1 MHRARVVF
9 NISNKLGNTE
19 RFASWLL
26 NKSQTAAV
34 TVNANRLK
42 SSTAAEPFL
51 NGSSSAYVETMYNSW
66 LSDPNSVHASW
77 DAFFRNASAGAQPG
91 AAYTSPPNLAPYS
104 KNEVPL
110 TALVPASGGMPSISA
125 GSPINE
131 KIIDDHLA
139 VQAIIR
145 SYQARGHLAAD
156 VDPLGITTANLPQ
169 LGMRA
174 PRSELIMRKYF
185 NFDEADMD
193 RVFKL
198 PSTTFIGEKEKAL
211 PLREI
216 LYRLEQAYCN
226 NIGIEFM
233 FINSLEQ
240 CNWIRQ
246 RMEPPGVTK
255 MSPEQK
261 RLMLARLTRSAGFE
275 NFLAKKW
282 SSEKRFGLEGC
293 EILIPA
299 MKQVIDVS
307 TKLGVESIIMG
318 MPHRGR
324 LNVLANVCRKPLHQL
339 FTQFAGLEAEDD
351 GSGDVKYHLGTY
363 IERLNRVTNKNIRLA
378 VCANP
383 SHLEAVDPV
392 VQGKT
397 RAEQFY
403 RGDNEGKKVMSILL
417 HGDAAFAGQGVVF
430 ETMHLSDLP
439 AYTTHGTIHIVA
451 NNQIGFTTDPRH
463 SRSSA
468 YCTDVA
474 RVVNAPIFHVNGDN
488 PEAVMHVCNVAAEWR
503 ATFHKDVVI
512 DIVSYRR
519 NGHNE
524 VDEPM
529 FTQPL
534 MYQKIRKTKPAEGV
548 VTADEVKD
556 VKDKYVKICEDAYSQ
571 AKQETH
577 IKYKDWLDSPWSG
590 FFEGKDPLKTLVH
603 IGKRFSAPPP
613 NAAEFEIHKGL
624 LRILKSRMEMV
635 ENRTVDWALAE
646 AMAFGSLLKEGIHVR
661 LSGEDVERGTFSHRH
676 HVLHHQKVDKATY
689 CALAHLYPDQAPYT
703 VCNSSLSEYGHGQ
716 AKWVR
721 QSGIVLLQPHGMEG
735 MIALPFR
742 KPLIIMTPK
751 SLLRHP
757 ECKSSFDEMKEG
769 TNFRRVIPEE
779 GAASENPANVKKLAF
794 CTGRVYYDLIK
805 ERRERGLEKDIAIVR
820 NAFLINLAVS
830 HAILMYLADVYGK
843 QDSLYPKDLKQ
854 RALVNQKMFF
864 NSSIL
869 FPRLR
874 NITMVVKLYKNDV
887 SPVARACM
895 MACDLLNVQAEMI
908 DVDVFKGEHLAPEF
922 VKGPLIFEGEKPSE
936 KRFKAI
942 DETYGFLEEFLSRTK
957 DGFIYDPNLKEC
969 VLPQVC
975 TPTCKKDEVYTDCKN
990 RSCTPYTCSELGF
1003 PLNCDSN
1010 CKPGCVCKGSLVRA
1024 ANGTCGVGCPDICIL
1039 NGCACKN
1046 GFIYDRNVK
1055 KCVLPTQ
1062 CMYNACING
1071 GCDARNCSQV
1081 GKPVPCVKLDPK
1093 ACING
1098 CICKEGYLPQCN
1110 KPNEVYDVC
1119 PAPCP
1124 PRRCDVDDPPFA
1136 CNGPNEEYQPCPAS
1150 CPGENC
1156 TDYINDSKC
1165 PPFKIGIVVPCKPQC
1180 KCKTGYFRNTDGVC
1194 IIGSKCDLCPGQN
1207 EFFDTCIKGCSN
1219 QTCDSIGKIY
1229 NCPIQTT
1236 DRISASPGENII
1248 ISAYSVL
1255 TPLSQ
1260 LALYATGVTLSQL
1273 LAVLNVKNKDD
1284 IRTGFPALAASY
1296 EGQTSVNF
1304 SVAAEVLSNIN
1315 YKLSDAFIKDSQ
1327 HIFKADAKSI
1337 DFADNVKAAADIN
1350 AWVIEL
1356 PYVGLNFTMF
1366 IVLPNKNDGVL
1377 ETANKLRDS
1386 ATFNKAYESMYS
1398 QTVEVYLPQFEIT
1411 TSTNLADI
1419 LKKQNVDQMFNP
1431 NDSGLS
1437 GILEKPEQVY
1447 VSEAVQK
1454 AYIKCDETGSE
1465 AAAANGNVLIA
1476 LEAEGFIQ
1484 IFIIIKSPN

>member
-1 MHRARVVF
+1 MHRARL
-9 NISNKLGNTE
+9 ILQASNKIGNSE
-19 RFASWLL
+19 RFASWLV
-26 NKSQTAAV
+26 KKPQAAV
-34 TVNANRLK
+34 VPALNRLK

-51 NGSSSAYVETMYNSW
+51 NGSSSAYVETMYNAW
-66 LSDPNSVHASW
+66 LNDPNSVHASW
-77 DAFFRNASAGAQPG
+77 DAFFRNATNGAQPG
-91 AAYTSPPNLAPYS
+91 VAYTSPPNLAPYS

-110 TALVPASGGMPSISA
+110 TSLVPVSGGMPSIAS

-145 SYQARGHLAAD
+145 SYQSRGHLVAHL
-156 VDPLGITTANLPQ
+156 DPLGISTGDPISSGDWHGGLRAFANEAVIRQ
-169 LGMRA
+169 HVR
-174 PRSELIMRKYF
+174 
-185 NFDEADMD
+185 FDEADMD

-216 LYRLEQAYCN
+216 LNRLEQAYCN

-246 RMEPPGVTK
+246 RMEPPNVTK
-255 MSPEQK
+255 MNADQK
-261 RLMLARLTRSAGFE
+261 RLILARLTRSAGFE

-534 MYQKIRKTKPAEGV
+534 MYQKIRNTKPVLEIYSDQLIREGV

-556 VKDKYVKICEDAYSQ
+556 VRDKYEKICEDAYNQ

-590 FFEGKDPLKTLVH
+590 FFEGKDPLKMSPTGVVEETLVH
-603 IGKRFSAPPP
+603 IGKRFSSPPP

-635 ENRTVDWALAE
+635 EKRTVDWALAE

-676 HVLHHQKVDKATY
+676 HVLHHQKV
-689 CALAHLYPDQAPYT
+689 C
-703 VCNSSLSEYGHGQ
+703 S
-716 AKWVR
+716 
-721 QSGIVLLQPHGMEG
+721 
-735 MIALPFR
+735 
-742 KPLIIMTPK
+742 
-751 SLLRHP
+751 
-757 ECKSSFDEMKEG
+757 
-769 TNFRRVIPEE
+769 
-779 GAASENPANVKKLAF
+779 
-794 CTGRVYYDLIK
+794 
-805 ERRERGLEKDIAIVR
+805 
-820 NAFLINLAVS
+820 VS
-830 HAILMYLADVYGK
+830 
-843 QDSLYPKDLKQ
+843 
-854 RALVNQKMFF
+854 RW
-864 NSSIL
+864 
-869 FPRLR
+869 
-874 NITMVVKLYKNDV
+874 
-887 SPVARACM
+887 
-895 MACDLLNVQAEMI
+895 
-908 DVDVFKGEHLAPEF
+908 
-922 VKGPLIFEGEKPSE
+922 
-936 KRFKAI
+936 
-942 DETYGFLEEFLSRTK
+942 
-957 DGFIYDPNLKEC
+957 
-969 VLPQVC
+969 
-975 TPTCKKDEVYTDCKN
+975 
-990 RSCTPYTCSELGF
+990 
-1003 PLNCDSN
+1003 
-1010 CKPGCVCKGSLVRA
+1010 
-1024 ANGTCGVGCPDICIL
+1024 
-1039 NGCACKN
+1039 
-1046 GFIYDRNVK
+1046 
-1055 KCVLPTQ
+1055 
-1062 CMYNACING
+1062 
-1071 GCDARNCSQV
+1071 
-1081 GKPVPCVKLDPK
+1081 
-1093 ACING
+1093 
-1098 CICKEGYLPQCN
+1098 
-1110 KPNEVYDVC
+1110 
-1119 PAPCP
+1119 
-1124 PRRCDVDDPPFA
+1124 
-1136 CNGPNEEYQPCPAS
+1136 
-1150 CPGENC
+1150 
-1156 TDYINDSKC
+1156 
-1165 PPFKIGIVVPCKPQC
+1165 
-1180 KCKTGYFRNTDGVC
+1180 
-1194 IIGSKCDLCPGQN
+1194 
-1207 EFFDTCIKGCSN
+1207 DT
-1219 QTCDSIGKIY
+1219 
-1229 NCPIQTT
+1229 
-1236 DRISASPGENII
+1236 R
-1248 ISAYSVL
+1248 
-1255 TPLSQ
+1255 
-1260 LALYATGVTLSQL
+1260 
-1273 LAVLNVKNKDD
+1273 
-1284 IRTGFPALAASY
+1284 
-1296 EGQTSVNF
+1296 
-1304 SVAAEVLSNIN
+1304 
-1315 YKLSDAFIKDSQ
+1315 
-1327 HIFKADAKSI
+1327 
-1337 DFADNVKAAADIN
+1337 
-1350 AWVIEL
+1350 
-1356 PYVGLNFTMF
+1356 
-1366 IVLPNKNDGVL
+1366 
-1377 ETANKLRDS
+1377 
-1386 ATFNKAYESMYS
+1386 
-1398 QTVEVYLPQFEIT
+1398 
-1411 TSTNLADI
+1411 
-1419 LKKQNVDQMFNP
+1419 
-1431 NDSGLS
+1431 
-1437 GILEKPEQVY
+1437 
-1447 VSEAVQK
+1447 
-1454 AYIKCDETGSE
+1454 
-1465 AAAANGNVLIA
+1465 
-1476 LEAEGFIQ
+1476 
-1484 IFIIIKSPN
+1484 

>member
-1 MHRARVVF
+1 MHRARAVF
-9 NISNKLGNTE
+9 QVSNKVGNTE

-26 NKSQTAAV
+26 NQPQKAAV
-34 TVNANRLK
+34 AVNASRWK

-66 LSDPNSVHASW
+66 LTDPNSVHASW
-77 DAFFRNASAGAQPG
+77 DAFFRNATAGAQPG
-91 AAYTSPPNLAPYS
+91 SAYTAPPNLAPYN

-156 VDPLGITTANLPQ
+156 LDPLGITTANLPE

-216 LYRLEQAYCN
+216 LSRLEAAYCN

-246 RMEPPGVTK
+246 RMEPPNVTK
-255 MSPEQK
+255 MNNDQK
-261 RLMLARLTRSAGFE
+261 RLILARLTRSAGFE

-307 TKLGVESIIMG
+307 TRLGVESIIMG

-534 MYQKIRKTKPAEGV
+534 MYQKIRKTKPVLEKYADQLIAEGV
-548 VTADEVKD
+548 VTAEEVKD
-556 VKDKYVKICEDAYSQ
+556 VKDKYDKICEDAYNQ

-590 FFEGKDPLKTLVH
+590 FFEGKDPLKMCPSGVHEETLVH
-603 IGKRFSAPPP
+603 IGKRFSSPPP

-624 LRILKSRMEMV
+624 LRILKARMEMV

-703 VCNSSLSEYGHGQ
+703 VCNSSLSEYGVLGFEVGYSVTNPNALVLWEAQFGDFNNVAQCIIDQFISSGQ

-735 MIALPFR
+735 MGPEHSSARLERFLQMSSDDPDYMPPESPDYEVRQLHDCNWIVANCSSPASYFHILRRQIMLPFR
-742 KPLIIMTPK
+742 KPLILMTPK

-757 ECKSSFDEMKEG
+757 EAKSSFDDMNEG
-769 TNFRRVIPEE
+769 TSFRRVIPEE
-779 GAASENPANVKKLAF
+779 GPASQNAQGVRKLVF
-794 CTGRVYYDLIK
+794 CSGRVYYDLLK
-805 ERRERGLEKDIAIVR
+805 QRRDRGLEADIAIARVEQISPFPYDLIKAEVAKYP
-820 NAFLINLAVS
+820 NA
-830 HAILMYLADVYGK
+830 
-843 QDSLYPKDLKQ
+843 Q
-854 RALVNQKMFF
+854 LVWSQEEHKNMGSWSYIEPRFRTLLQNQKQICY
-864 NSSIL
+864 NGRATAASPATGSKAAHNKEL
-869 FPRLR
+869 
-874 NITMVVKLYKNDV
+874 KN
-887 SPVARACM
+887 
-895 MACDLLNVQAEMI
+895 L
-908 DVDVFKGEHLAPEF
+908 
-922 VKGPLIFEGEKPSE
+922 
-936 KRFKAI
+936 
-942 DETYGFLEEFLSRTK
+942 LEEF
-957 DGFIYDPNLKEC
+957 C
-969 VLPQVC
+969 VL
-975 TPTCKKDEVYTDCKN
+975 
-990 RSCTPYTCSELGF
+990 
-1003 PLNCDSN
+1003 
-1010 CKPGCVCKGSLVRA
+1010 
-1024 ANGTCGVGCPDICIL
+1024 
-1039 NGCACKN
+1039 
-1046 GFIYDRNVK
+1046 
-1055 KCVLPTQ
+1055 
-1062 CMYNACING
+1062 
-1071 GCDARNCSQV
+1071 
-1081 GKPVPCVKLDPK
+1081 
-1093 ACING
+1093 
-1098 CICKEGYLPQCN
+1098 
-1110 KPNEVYDVC
+1110 
-1119 PAPCP
+1119 
-1124 PRRCDVDDPPFA
+1124 
-1136 CNGPNEEYQPCPAS
+1136 
-1150 CPGENC
+1150 
-1156 TDYINDSKC
+1156 
-1165 PPFKIGIVVPCKPQC
+1165 
-1180 KCKTGYFRNTDGVC
+1180 
-1194 IIGSKCDLCPGQN
+1194 
-1207 EFFDTCIKGCSN
+1207 
-1219 QTCDSIGKIY
+1219 
-1229 NCPIQTT
+1229 
-1236 DRISASPGENII
+1236 
-1248 ISAYSVL
+1248 
-1255 TPLSQ
+1255 
-1260 LALYATGVTLSQL
+1260 
-1273 LAVLNVKNKDD
+1273 
-1284 IRTGFPALAASY
+1284 
-1296 EGQTSVNF
+1296 
-1304 SVAAEVLSNIN
+1304 
-1315 YKLSDAFIKDSQ
+1315 
-1327 HIFKADAKSI
+1327 
-1337 DFADNVKAAADIN
+1337 
-1350 AWVIEL
+1350 
-1356 PYVGLNFTMF
+1356 
-1366 IVLPNKNDGVL
+1366 
-1377 ETANKLRDS
+1377 
-1386 ATFNKAYESMYS
+1386 
-1398 QTVEVYLPQFEIT
+1398 
-1411 TSTNLADI
+1411 
-1419 LKKQNVDQMFNP
+1419 
-1431 NDSGLS
+1431 
-1437 GILEKPEQVY
+1437 
-1447 VSEAVQK
+1447 
-1454 AYIKCDETGSE
+1454 
-1465 AAAANGNVLIA
+1465 
-1476 LEAEGFIQ
+1476 
-1484 IFIIIKSPN
+1484 

>member
-1 MHRARVVF
+1 MHRARIVLQA
-9 NISNKLGNTE
+9 SNKVGNCE

-34 TVNANRLK
+34 TVNAQRLK

-51 NGSSSAYVETMYNSW
+51 NGSSSAYVETMYNAW

-77 DAFFRNASAGAQPG
+77 DAFFRNATNGAQPG
-91 AAYTSPPNLAPYS
+91 LAYTPPPNLAPFS

-110 TALVPASGGMPSISA
+110 SSLVPASAGMPSIAS

-156 VDPLGITTANLPQ
+156 VDPLGITTAELPA

-174 PRSELIMRKYF
+174 LGSELIMRKYF

-216 LYRLEQAYCN
+216 LNRLEQAYCN

-246 RMEPPGVTK
+246 RMEPPNVTK
-255 MSPEQK
+255 MSPDQK
-261 RLMLARLTRSAGFE
+261 RLVLARLTRSTGFE

-363 IERLNRVTNKNIRLA
+363 IERLNRVTNKNIRMA

-439 AYTTHGTIHIVA
+439 AYTTHGTVHIVV

-474 RVVNAPIFHVNGDN
+474 RVVNAPIFHVNSDN

-534 MYQKIRKTKPAEGV
+534 MYQKIRKTKPVLEKYADQLIAEGV
-548 VTADEVKD
+548 VTAEEVKD
-556 VKDKYVKICEDAYSQ
+556 VKDKYEKICEDAYNQ

-590 FFEGKDPLKTLVH
+590 FFEGKDPLKMSPTGVVEETLVH
-603 IGKRFSAPPP
+603 IGKRFSSPPP

-689 CALAHLYPDQAPYT
+689 CPLAHLYPDQAPYT
-703 VCNSSLSEYGHGQ
+703 VCNSSLSEYGVLGFEVGYSVTNPNALVLWEAQFGDFNNVAQCIIDQFISSGQ

-735 MIALPFR
+735 MGPEHSSARLERFLQMSSDDPDYMPPESPDYEVRQLHDSNWIVANCSTPASYFHILRRQIALPFR
-742 KPLIIMTPK
+742 KPLILMTPK

-757 ECKSSFDEMKEG
+757 ECKSSFDDMNDATAFK
-769 TNFRRVIPEE
+769 RLIPEE
-779 GAASENPANVKKLAF
+779 GPASQCPQNVRKLAF
-794 CTGRVYYDLIK
+794 CSGRVYYDMLK
-805 ERRERGLEKDIAIVR
+805 ERRERGLEKDIAIARLEQISPFPYDLIKAEVAKYP
-820 NAFLINLAVS
+820 NA
-830 HAILMYLADVYGK
+830 
-843 QDSLYPKDLKQ
+843 Q
-854 RALVNQKMFF
+854 LVWSQEEHKNMGAWSYVEPRFRTMLQNQKQ
-864 NSSIL
+864 I
-869 FPRLR
+869 
-874 NITMVVKLYKNDV
+874 
-887 SPVARACM
+887 RAKS
-895 MACDLLNVQAEMI
+895 QSQ
-908 DVDVFKGEHLAPEF
+908 G
-922 VKGPLIFEGEKPSE
+922 
-936 KRFKAI
+936 
-942 DETYGFLEEFLSRTK
+942 
-957 DGFIYDPNLKEC
+957 
-969 VLPQVC
+969 
-975 TPTCKKDEVYTDCKN
+975 
-990 RSCTPYTCSELGF
+990 
-1003 PLNCDSN
+1003 
-1010 CKPGCVCKGSLVRA
+1010 GSW
-1024 ANGTCGVGCPDICIL
+1024 
-1039 NGCACKN
+1039 
-1046 GFIYDRNVK
+1046 
-1055 KCVLPTQ
+1055 
-1062 CMYNACING
+1062 
-1071 GCDARNCSQV
+1071 
-1081 GKPVPCVKLDPK
+1081 
-1093 ACING
+1093 
-1098 CICKEGYLPQCN
+1098 
-1110 KPNEVYDVC
+1110 
-1119 PAPCP
+1119 
-1124 PRRCDVDDPPFA
+1124 
-1136 CNGPNEEYQPCPAS
+1136 
-1150 CPGENC
+1150 
-1156 TDYINDSKC
+1156 
-1165 PPFKIGIVVPCKPQC
+1165 
-1180 KCKTGYFRNTDGVC
+1180 
-1194 IIGSKCDLCPGQN
+1194 
-1207 EFFDTCIKGCSN
+1207 
-1219 QTCDSIGKIY
+1219 
-1229 NCPIQTT
+1229 
-1236 DRISASPGENII
+1236 
-1248 ISAYSVL
+1248 
-1255 TPLSQ
+1255 LSQ
-1260 LALYATGVTLSQL
+1260 LFGSSQPAPQTDSMETESVPRIISYNGRPTAASPATGS
-1273 LAVLNVKNKDD
+1273 
-1284 IRTGFPALAASY
+1284 
-1296 EGQTSVNF
+1296 
-1304 SVAAEVLSNIN
+1304 
-1315 YKLSDAFIKDSQ
+1315 
-1327 HIFKADAKSI
+1327 
-1337 DFADNVKAAADIN
+1337 KAAHN
-1350 AWVIEL
+1350 KEL
-1356 PYVGLNFTMF
+1356 KNLLDEFC
-1366 IVLPNKNDGVL
+1366 VL
-1377 ETANKLRDS
+1377 
-1386 ATFNKAYESMYS
+1386 
-1398 QTVEVYLPQFEIT
+1398 
-1411 TSTNLADI
+1411 
-1419 LKKQNVDQMFNP
+1419 
-1431 NDSGLS
+1431 
-1437 GILEKPEQVY
+1437 
-1447 VSEAVQK
+1447 
-1454 AYIKCDETGSE
+1454 
-1465 AAAANGNVLIA
+1465 
-1476 LEAEGFIQ
+1476 
-1484 IFIIIKSPN
+1484 

>member
-9 NISNKLGNTE
+9 NISNKVGNTE

-26 NKSQTAAV
+26 NKPQTAAV

-77 DAFFRNASAGAQPG
+77 DAFFRNATAGAAPG
-91 AAYTSPPNLAPYS
+91 AAYTSPPNLAPYN
-104 KNEVPL
+104 KNEMPL
-110 TALVPASGGMPSISA
+110 SALVPASGGMPSISA

-156 VDPLGITTANLPQ
+156 MDPLGITTANLPA
-169 LGMRA
+169 LGTRA
-174 PRSELIMRKYF
+174 LGSELIMRKYF

-246 RMEPPGVTK
+246 RMEPPDVTK
-255 MSPEQK
+255 MSNDQK
-261 RLMLARLTRSAGFE
+261 RLILARLTRSAGFE

-439 AYTTHGTIHIVA
+439 AYTTHGTVHIVA

-534 MYQKIRKTKPAEGV
+534 MYQKIRNTKPVLDKYAAQLIAEGV
-548 VTADEVKD
+548 VTAEEVKD
-556 VKDKYVKICEDAYSQ
+556 VRDKYEKICEDAYNQ

-590 FFEGKDPLKTLVH
+590 FFEGKDPLKMSPTGVVEETLVH

-689 CALAHLYPDQAPYT
+689 CPLAHLYPDQAPYT
-703 VCNSSLSEYGHGQ
+703 VCNSSLSEYGVLGFEVGYSVTNPNALVLWEAQFGDFNNVAQCIIDQFISSGQ

-735 MIALPFR
+735 MGPEHSSARLERFLQMSSDDPDYMPPESNDYEVRQLHDCNWIVANCSTPASLFHILRRQIALPFR

-757 ECKSSFDEMKEG
+757 ECKSSFDDMKEG
-769 TNFRRVIPEE
+769 TSFRRVIPEE
-779 GAASENPANVKKLAF
+779 GPASKNASGVKKLAF

-805 ERRERGLEKDIAIVR
+805 ERREKGLENDIAICR
-820 NAFLINLAVS
+820 LEQISPFPYDLIKAEAAKYCNAQLVWSQEEHKNMGSWSYIEPRFRTLLQNQRTISYNGRPTAAS
-830 HAILMYLADVYGK
+830 PATGSKAAHNK
-843 QDSLYPKDLKQ
+843 ELK
-854 RALVNQKMFF
+854 
-864 NSSIL
+864 S
-869 FPRLR
+869 
-874 NITMVVKLYKNDV
+874 
-887 SPVARACM
+887 
-895 MACDLLNVQAEMI
+895 LLN
-908 DVDVFKGEHLAPEF
+908 EF
-922 VKGPLIFEGEKPSE
+922 
-936 KRFKAI
+936 
-942 DETYGFLEEFLSRTK
+942 
-957 DGFIYDPNLKEC
+957 C
-969 VLPQVC
+969 
-975 TPTCKKDEVYTDCKN
+975 
-990 RSCTPYTCSELGF
+990 EL
-1003 PLNCDSN
+1003 
-1010 CKPGCVCKGSLVRA
+1010 
-1024 ANGTCGVGCPDICIL
+1024 
-1039 NGCACKN
+1039 
-1046 GFIYDRNVK
+1046 
-1055 KCVLPTQ
+1055 
-1062 CMYNACING
+1062 
-1071 GCDARNCSQV
+1071 
-1081 GKPVPCVKLDPK
+1081 
-1093 ACING
+1093 
-1098 CICKEGYLPQCN
+1098 
-1110 KPNEVYDVC
+1110 
-1119 PAPCP
+1119 
-1124 PRRCDVDDPPFA
+1124 
-1136 CNGPNEEYQPCPAS
+1136 
-1150 CPGENC
+1150 
-1156 TDYINDSKC
+1156 
-1165 PPFKIGIVVPCKPQC
+1165 
-1180 KCKTGYFRNTDGVC
+1180 
-1194 IIGSKCDLCPGQN
+1194 
-1207 EFFDTCIKGCSN
+1207 
-1219 QTCDSIGKIY
+1219 
-1229 NCPIQTT
+1229 
-1236 DRISASPGENII
+1236 
-1248 ISAYSVL
+1248 
-1255 TPLSQ
+1255 
-1260 LALYATGVTLSQL
+1260 
-1273 LAVLNVKNKDD
+1273 
-1284 IRTGFPALAASY
+1284 
-1296 EGQTSVNF
+1296 
-1304 SVAAEVLSNIN
+1304 
-1315 YKLSDAFIKDSQ
+1315 
-1327 HIFKADAKSI
+1327 
-1337 DFADNVKAAADIN
+1337 
-1350 AWVIEL
+1350 
-1356 PYVGLNFTMF
+1356 
-1366 IVLPNKNDGVL
+1366 
-1377 ETANKLRDS
+1377 
-1386 ATFNKAYESMYS
+1386 
-1398 QTVEVYLPQFEIT
+1398 
-1411 TSTNLADI
+1411 
-1419 LKKQNVDQMFNP
+1419 
-1431 NDSGLS
+1431 
-1437 GILEKPEQVY
+1437 
-1447 VSEAVQK
+1447 
-1454 AYIKCDETGSE
+1454 
-1465 AAAANGNVLIA
+1465 
-1476 LEAEGFIQ
+1476 
-1484 IFIIIKSPN
+1484 